1 MVGVAVTAM
10 NEAGDSELQFI
21 LPLPMPVAKERR

>member
-1 MVGVAVTAM
+1 MGSFYVTAM

-21 LPLPMPVAKERR
+21 LPVPMPVAKERM